1 MRGKAFAPAPT
12 IDIMGITPAY
22 AGKRAAGDLLPWQR
36 WDHPRVCGE
45 KVPLYLGNTAGAG
58 SPPRMRGK
66 VVVSRNLCLLSGIT
80 PAYAG
85 KRGWPHSTM
94 KAARDHPR
102 VCGEK
107 HEPACT
113 QVLIMGSPPRM
124 RGKERHASGR
134 NQSYRITPA
143 YAGKSHTAKAAP
155 TMNRGSPPRMR
166 GKAWADYRMKPNRGI
181 TPAYAGKRQYP

>member
-1 MRGKAFAPAPT
+1 MSCRRDHPRVCGEKPSASLITSVVAGSPPRMRGKAFAPAPT

-107 HEPACT
+107 KSRALST
-113 QVLIMGSPPRM
+113 SLRKGSPPRM
-124 RGKERHASGR
+124 RGK
-134 NQSYRITPA
+134 
-143 YAGKSHTAKAAP
+143 
-155 TMNRGSPPRMR
+155 
-166 GKAWADYRMKPNRGI
+166 D
-181 TPAYAGKRQYP
+181 